1 MVHDCPSIQLFVFN
15 SCKDSKWE
23 INCFKLRRGYERWQE
38 KAKNLRCLLQQ
49 VKKKNVSHWNSGDE
63 QIWGFNRKN
72 VNKGSITLNLVY
84 LYYS

>member
-49 VKKKNVSHWNSGDE
+49 VKKKMFHIGTVE
-63 QIWGFNRKN
+63 M
-72 VNKGSITLNLVY
+72 NKYGVLIGKMLIRAVLP
-84 LYYS
+84 